1 MSARTVGFLLAAHG
15 LASVLARLTLTRLL
29 GRISRR
35 PLLTWC
41 LALPASGLALLPFTE
56 WVPGL
61 FLIMALTG
69 LGLGLCQ
76 PITLGWVAQQVRYD
90 IRGTAMSVRLAGNRL
105 GQTLVPL
112 GVGSMAGFAG
122 LAAAFVA
129 PAVLLVASAALV
141 ARVAGEEESAS

>member
-1 MSARTVGFLLAAHG
+1 
-15 LASVLARLTLTRLL
+15 
-29 GRISRR
+29 
-35 PLLTWC
+35 
-41 LALPASGLALLPFTE
+41 
-56 WVPGL
+56 
-61 FLIMALTG
+61 MALTG

-112 GVGSMAGFAG
+112 GVGSMAGVAG